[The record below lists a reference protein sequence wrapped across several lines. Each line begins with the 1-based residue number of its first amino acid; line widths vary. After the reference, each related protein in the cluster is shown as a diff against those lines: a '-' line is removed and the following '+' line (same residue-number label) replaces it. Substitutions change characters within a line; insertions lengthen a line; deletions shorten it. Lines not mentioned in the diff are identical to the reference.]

1 MITTEMTTAKRVF
14 LSMVPS
20 LDPSFQGTGSYPP
33 AWKGWHR
40 RSLRAARY
48 DPLKK
53 PCFTRAS
60 FAYCE
65 QLGTYRQD
73 EGSPGEMTCW

>member
-14 LSMVPS
+14 LSIE
-20 LDPSFQGTGSYPP
+20 PSFQGTGSYPP

-40 RSLRAARY
+40 RILRAARY

-53 PCFTRAS
+53 PCFIRAS
-60 FAYCE
+60 LAYWE
-65 QLGTYRQD
+65 QLGT
-73 EGSPGEMTCW
+73 